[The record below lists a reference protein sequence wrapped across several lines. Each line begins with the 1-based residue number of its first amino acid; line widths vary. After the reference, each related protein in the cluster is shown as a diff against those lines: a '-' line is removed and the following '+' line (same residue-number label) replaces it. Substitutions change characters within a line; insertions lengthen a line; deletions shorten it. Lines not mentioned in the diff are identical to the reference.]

1 MSQDQHIQDFSG
13 DLNSSESPDINN
25 IPRPYFDAEVFKP
38 KGEFLFN
45 DFLWKVLPANDQQNG
60 KMMKR
65 IFETVDQVSGLS
77 SRFLAVRYDLHLKE
91 FQSNNQVIDIFHKNL
106 FGQLRKRYPKS
117 FVSYIWVRERNEAD
131 AQHYHYALMMDGDY
145 IRNPYNL
152 NEIVKMCWEAAA
164 GGTVYFPKKMAY
176 FVKQND
182 VDTYSKLMIR
192 LSYFGKNATKE
203 SSGVCKKRIGFGIRK
218 ARKTGAMSAKTYKK
232 LEVQDSELV
241 QAVEPEFKNV
251 FDYHR
256 TSASF
261 NNRAGIAG
269 VSMQSFNNCVTM
281 PSKSYLRLNL

>member
-106 FGQLRKRYPKS
+106 FGQSQTLSEVICQLY
-117 FVSYIWVRERNEAD
+117 VGER
-131 AQHYHYALMMDGDY
+131 
-145 IRNPYNL
+145 
-152 NEIVKMCWEAAA
+152 
-164 GGTVYFPKKMAY
+164 
-176 FVKQND
+176 
-182 VDTYSKLMIR
+182 
-192 LSYFGKNATKE
+192 
-203 SSGVCKKRIGFGIRK
+203 KKR
-218 ARKTGAMSAKTYKK
+218 S
-232 LEVQDSELV
+232 
-241 QAVEPEFKNV
+241 
-251 FDYHR
+251 
-256 TSASF
+256 
-261 NNRAGIAG
+261 
-269 VSMQSFNNCVTM
+269 
-281 PSKSYLRLNL
+281 